1 MIGNSARSS
10 HGVLLGFGEE
20 VTWGTGVTATNF
32 MEFRSQNF
40 KMEIEN
46 ERIESLGSNRS
57 FTRQVRKNKSITGTL
72 VFDLHPVDGIKLIK
86 HALMGTVTSALA
98 STATAYNHTFTAGD
112 LSTITQ
118 QGLTFEIKPSNDTT
132 TAFIFSG
139 IRINTLK
146 ITGAINTVL
155 QCEINFIGKDLTT
168 GAFATTTASYAPNTP
183 YVFHHANVDVD
194 AGTESIIGFEF
205 EINNNLK
212 AEDDSRSLG
221 SQLLSTLPPGRRD
234 VSVSMTQRFDTLT
247 AYNRFINNSFGA
259 INFVFNN
266 GETIGSDSPGT
277 TDTMIIN
284 IPKAHF
290 NTGGQPEIS
299 EVGILK
305 QDLDFGITGDTT
317 TSNPTDINITVTNSV
332 TSYA

>member
-1 MIGNSARSS
+1 MIGDSARSS
-10 HGVLLGFGEE
+10 HGVLIGFGEE
-20 VTWGTGVTATNF
+20 TTWGTGVTATNF

-40 KMEIEN
+40 KLEIES
-46 ERIESLGSNRS
+46 ERIESLGSGRS
-57 FTRQVRKNKSITGTL
+57 FTRQVKKNKSVTGTL
-72 VFDLHPVDGIKLIK
+72 VFDLHPVDGIKLFK

-98 STATAYNHTFTAGD
+98 STATAFNHTFTAGD
-112 LSTITQ
+112 LSTIAQ
-118 QGLTFEIKPSNDTT
+118 QGLTFEIRPSNDTT
-132 TAFIFSG
+132 AAFIYSG
-139 IRINTLK
+139 LRVSTLK
-146 ITGAINTVL
+146 ITAAINAVA
-155 QCEINFIGKDLTT
+155 QCEISFIGKDLTAS
-168 GAFATTTASYAPNTP
+168 AFATTTVAYAKNTP
-183 YVFHHANVDVD
+183 YLFQNSTVDVD
-194 AGTESIIGFEF
+194 GGTESIIGFEF
-205 EINNNLK
+205 QINNTPK

-221 SQLLSTLPPGRRD
+221 SQVLSVLPPGRRD
-234 VSVSMTQRFDTLT
+234 ITVSMTQRFDTLT

-259 INFVFNN
+259 INLVFNN

-284 IPKAHF
+284 IPKAYF

-305 QDLDFGITGDTT
+305 QDLEFGVTGDTT